1 MEEIGNYLK
10 FSDLLLVHLKNDP
23 LFEIT
28 IPSKMQAYMAI
39 GKPLL
44 VGVKGNATEI
54 VEKNDIGITFEPDNI
69 IKFTKALNDFSKIN
83 LKKIK
88 KISRNSKKYYENYM
102 SFETGLKKFSEVFIS
117 LSKSQIS

>member
-1 MEEIGNYLK
+1 
-10 FSDLLLVHLKNDP
+10 
-23 LFEIT
+23 
-28 IPSKMQAYMAI
+28 MAI

-69 IKFTKALNDFSKIN
+69 NKFTKALHDYSNLN

-117 LSKSQIS
+117 LSKVK